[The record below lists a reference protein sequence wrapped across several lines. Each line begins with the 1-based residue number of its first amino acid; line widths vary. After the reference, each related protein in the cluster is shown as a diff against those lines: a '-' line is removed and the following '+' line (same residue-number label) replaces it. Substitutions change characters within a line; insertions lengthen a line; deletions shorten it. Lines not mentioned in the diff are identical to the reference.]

1 VESRR
6 PAARREIRVAQAAQQ
21 VVQAA
26 PVLTPPNPKTP
37 PKTSR
42 KSFKSREKMSN
53 AALRVRS
60 GHALTTEIDTPDG
73 PGALFDQ
80 WNQVLCS
87 ESGSDQMLWFHIRTF
102 ERALTTESLTFRLQ
116 RTLSLFWREGYR
128 ALFELPLPGGSL

>member
-1 VESRR
+1 
-6 PAARREIRVAQAAQQ
+6 
-21 VVQAA
+21 
-26 PVLTPPNPKTP
+26 
-37 PKTSR
+37 
-42 KSFKSREKMSN
+42 MSN